1 MERTTLTL
9 GEIIE
14 NNVNI
19 FDFDYPFYSEEYRP
33 TFERHFIE
41 HFYFD
46 EIGQETIAKFKQRL
60 KIKFNLIMPY
70 WNKIFLADE
79 LEQRIL
85 DNYDVTETYT
95 SNIENTSNGINQ
107 NTNNIVNNNVSNVS
121 TENINKNLQSDTPV
135 TKTDLEQVDY
145 FSNITKDINNGIVN
159 NSTNEESNIKSDT
172 ITNVNNNRIENWER
186 RTQGNIGVQTD
197 ADAIIKYW
205 QSLRQIEKEIF
216 EQCSSLFME
225 VW

>member
-19 FDFDYPFYSEEYRP
+19 FDFEYPFYSEEYRP

-46 EIGQETIAKFKQRL
+46 EIGQETVAKFKQRL

-85 DNYDVTETYT
+85 DNYDVAETYT
-95 SNIENTSNGINQ
+95 REVANNSTA
-107 NTNNIVNNNVSNVS
+107 TNES
-121 TENINKNLQSDTPV
+121 TNKNLQSDTPV

-145 FSNITKDINNGIVN
+145 FSNIVKDIGNNT
-159 NSTNEESNIKSDT
+159 S
-172 ITNVNNNRIENWER
+172 NVNNNSLENWER
-186 RTQGNIGVQTD
+186 RMQGNIGVQTD

-205 QSLRQIEKEIF
+205 QSLRQIENEIF
-216 EQCSSLFME
+216 EQCSNLFME

>member
-19 FDFDYPFYSEEYRP
+19 FDFEYPFYNEDYRP

-46 EIGQETIAKFKQRL
+46 EIGQETVARFKQRL
-60 KIKFNLIMPY
+60 KIKLNLIMPY

-95 SNIENTSNGINQ
+95 REV
-107 NTNNIVNNNVSNVS
+107 VNNSSATNES
-121 TENINKNLQSDTPV
+121 TNKNLQSDTPI
-135 TKTDLEQVDY
+135 TRTDLEQVDY
-145 FSNITKDINNGIVN
+145 FSNIVKDIGNNT
-159 NSTNEESNIKSDT
+159 S
-172 ITNVNNNRIENWER
+172 NVNNNSIENWER
-186 RTQGNIGVQTD
+186 RMQGNIGVQTD
-197 ADAIIKYW
+197 SDAIIKYW
-205 QSLRQIEKEIF
+205 KSLRQIENEIF
-216 EQCSSLFME
+216 EQCSNLFME

>member
-1 MERTTLTL
+1 MERTTMTL

-19 FDFDYPFYSEEYRP
+19 FDFDYPFYNEEYRP

-41 HFYFD
+41 YFYFD
-46 EIGQETIAKFKQRL
+46 EIGQETVARFKHRL
-60 KIKFNLIMPY
+60 KIKLNLIMPY

-95 SNIENTSNGINQ
+95 REVANNSTA
-107 NTNNIVNNNVSNVS
+107 TNES
-121 TENINKNLQSDTPV
+121 TNKNLQSDTPV

-145 FSNITKDINNGIVN
+145 FSNIVKDIGNNT
-159 NSTNEESNIKSDT
+159 S
-172 ITNVNNNRIENWER
+172 NVNNNSSENWER
-186 RTQGNIGVQTD
+186 RMQGNIGVQTD

-205 QSLRQIEKEIF
+205 ESLRQIENEIF
-216 EQCSSLFME
+216 EQCSNLFME

>member
-14 NNVNI
+14 NDVNI

-33 TFERHFIE
+33 TFEQHFIE

-46 EIGQETIAKFKQRL
+46 EIGQETVARFKQRL
-60 KIKFNLIMPY
+60 KIKLNLIMPY
-70 WNKIFLADE
+70 WNKIFLADK

-95 SNIENTSNGINQ
+95 RQ
-107 NTNNIVNNNVSNVS
+107 VTNNSSATNES
-121 TENINKNLQSDTPV
+121 TNKNLQSDTPV

-145 FSNITKDINNGIVN
+145 FSNIVKDIGNNT
-159 NSTNEESNIKSDT
+159 S
-172 ITNVNNNRIENWER
+172 NVNNNSSENWER
-186 RTQGNIGVQTD
+186 RMQGNIGVQTD

-205 QSLRQIEKEIF
+205 NSLRQIENEIF
-216 EQCSSLFME
+216 EQCSNLFMG
-225 VW
+225 VY

>member
-14 NNVNI
+14 NDVNI

-46 EIGQETIAKFKQRL
+46 EIGQETVARFKQRL
-60 KIKFNLIMPY
+60 KIKLNLIMPY

-85 DNYDVTETYT
+85 DNYDVTETYKREVANN
-95 SNIENTSNGINQ
+95 SSS
-107 NTNNIVNNNVSNVS
+107 TNES
-121 TENINKNLQSDTPV
+121 TNKNLQSDTPV
-135 TKTDLEQVDY
+135 TRTDLEQLDY
-145 FSNITKDINNGIVN
+145 FSNIVKDIGNNT
-159 NSTNEESNIKSDT
+159 S
-172 ITNVNNNRIENWER
+172 NVNNNSIENWER
-186 RTQGNIGVQTD
+186 RMQGNIGVQTD

-205 QSLRQIEKEIF
+205 NSLRQIENEIF
-216 EQCSSLFME
+216 EQCSNLFME

>member
-1 MERTTLTL
+1 MERTTMTL

-19 FDFDYPFYSEEYRP
+19 FDFEYPFYSEEYRP

-46 EIGQETIAKFKQRL
+46 EIGQETVAKFKQRL

-70 WNKIFLADE
+70 WNKIFLADN

-95 SNIENTSNGINQ
+95 REVANNSTA
-107 NTNNIVNNNVSNVS
+107 TNES
-121 TENINKNLQSDTPV
+121 TNKNLQSDTPV

-145 FSNITKDINNGIVN
+145 FSNIVKDIGNNV
-159 NSTNEESNIKSDT
+159 S
-172 ITNVNNNRIENWER
+172 NVNNNSSESWER
-186 RTQGNIGVQTD
+186 RMQGNIGVQTD

-205 QSLRQIEKEIF
+205 NSLRQIENEIF
-216 EQCSSLFME
+216 EQCSNLFME

>member
-46 EIGQETIAKFKQRL
+46 EIGQETVAKFKQRL

-121 TENINKNLQSDTPV
+121 TENSNKNLQSDTPV
-135 TKTDLEQVDY
+135 TKTDLEQADY

-159 NSTNEESNIKSDT
+159 NSSNEESNIQSDT
-172 ITNVNNNRIENWER
+172 ITKVNDNKKESWT
-186 RTQGNIGVQTD
+186 RTMQGNIGVQTD

>member
-19 FDFDYPFYSEEYRP
+19 FDFEYPFYSEEYRP

-46 EIGQETIAKFKQRL
+46 EIGQETVARFKQRL
-60 KIKFNLIMPY
+60 KIKLNLIMPY

-95 SNIENTSNGINQ
+95 REVANNSSA
-107 NTNNIVNNNVSNVS
+107 TNES
-121 TENINKNLQSDTPV
+121 TNKNLQSDTPV
-135 TKTDLEQVDY
+135 TRTDLEQVDY
-145 FSNITKDINNGIVN
+145 FSNIVKDIGNNT
-159 NSTNEESNIKSDT
+159 S
-172 ITNVNNNRIENWER
+172 NVNNNSIENWER
-186 RTQGNIGVQTD
+186 RMQGNIGVQTD

-205 QSLRQIEKEIF
+205 QSLRQIENEIF

-225 VW
+225 VY

>member
-46 EIGQETIAKFKQRL
+46 EIGQETISKFKQRL

-70 WNKIFLADE
+70 WNKIFLADN

-95 SNIENTSNGINQ
+95 REIANNSTA
-107 NTNNIVNNNVSNVS
+107 TNES
-121 TENINKNLQSDTPV
+121 TNKNLQSDTPV

-145 FSNITKDINNGIVN
+145 FSNIVKDIGNNT
-159 NSTNEESNIKSDT
+159 S
-172 ITNVNNNRIENWER
+172 NVNNNSLENWER
-186 RTQGNIGVQTD
+186 RMQGNIGVQTD

-216 EQCSSLFME
+216 KQCSNLFME

>member
-41 HFYFD
+41 YFYYD
-46 EIGQETIAKFKQRL
+46 EIGQETVAKFKQRL

-70 WNKIFLADE
+70 WNKVFLADN

-95 SNIENTSNGINQ
+95 REIANNSTA
-107 NTNNIVNNNVSNVS
+107 TNES
-121 TENINKNLQSDTPV
+121 TNKNLQSDTPV

-145 FSNITKDINNGIVN
+145 FSNIVKDIGNNTSNINN
-159 NSTNEESNIKSDT
+159 NSS
-172 ITNVNNNRIENWER
+172 ENWER
-186 RTQGNIGVQTD
+186 RMQGNIGVQTD
-197 ADAIIKYW
+197 ADAIMKYW
-205 QSLRQIEKEIF
+205 QSLRQIENEIF
-216 EQCSSLFME
+216 EQCSNLFME

>member
-121 TENINKNLQSDTPV
+121 TENTNKNLQSDTPV

-172 ITNVNNNRIENWER
+172 ITNVNDNRIEKWT
-186 RTQGNIGVQTD
+186 RTMQGNIGVQTD

-205 QSLRQIEKEIF
+205 KSLRQIEKEIF
-216 EQCSSLFME
+216 EQCSNLFME

>member
-1 MERTTLTL
+1 MERTTMTL

-19 FDFDYPFYSEEYRP
+19 FDFYYPFYNEEYRP

-41 HFYFD
+41 YFYFD
-46 EIGQETIAKFKQRL
+46 EIGQETVARFKQRL
-60 KIKFNLIMPY
+60 KIKLNLIMPY

-95 SNIENTSNGINQ
+95 REVANNSTA
-107 NTNNIVNNNVSNVS
+107 TNES
-121 TENINKNLQSDTPV
+121 TNKNLQSDTPV

-145 FSNITKDINNGIVN
+145 FSNIVKDIGNNT
-159 NSTNEESNIKSDT
+159 S
-172 ITNVNNNRIENWER
+172 NVNNNSSENWER
-186 RTQGNIGVQTD
+186 RMQGNIGVQTD

-205 QSLRQIEKEIF
+205 ESLRQIENEIF
-216 EQCSSLFME
+216 EQCSNLFME
-225 VW
+225 VY

>member
-46 EIGQETIAKFKQRL
+46 EIGQETISKFKQRL

-70 WNKIFLADE
+70 WNKIFLADN

-95 SNIENTSNGINQ
+95 REIANNSTA
-107 NTNNIVNNNVSNVS
+107 TNES
-121 TENINKNLQSDTPV
+121 TNKNLQSDTPV

-145 FSNITKDINNGIVN
+145 FSNIVKDIGNNT
-159 NSTNEESNIKSDT
+159 S
-172 ITNVNNNRIENWER
+172 NVNNNSLENWSR
-186 RTQGNIGVQTD
+186 RMQGNIGVQTD

>member
-46 EIGQETIAKFKQRL
+46 EIGQETISKFKQRL

-70 WNKIFLADE
+70 WNKIFLADN

-95 SNIENTSNGINQ
+95 REIANNSTA
-107 NTNNIVNNNVSNVS
+107 TNES
-121 TENINKNLQSDTPV
+121 TNKNLQSDTPV

-145 FSNITKDINNGIVN
+145 FSNIVKDIGNNT
-159 NSTNEESNIKSDT
+159 S
-172 ITNVNNNRIENWER
+172 NVNNNSLENWSR
-186 RTQGNIGVQTD
+186 RMQGNIGVQTD

-216 EQCSSLFME
+216 EQCSNLFME

>member
-14 NNVNI
+14 NDVNI
-19 FDFDYPFYSEEYRP
+19 FDFEYPFYSEEYRP

-107 NTNNIVNNNVSNVS
+107 NTNNIVNSNVSNVS
-121 TENINKNLQSDTPV
+121 TENTNKNLQSDTPV

-159 NSTNEESNIKSDT
+159 NSSNEESNIHSDT
-172 ITNVNNNRIENWER
+172 ITNVNDNRIEKWT
-186 RTQGNIGVQTD
+186 RTMQGNIGVQTD

-205 QSLRQIEKEIF
+205 KSLRQIENEIF
-216 EQCSSLFME
+216 EQCSNLFME